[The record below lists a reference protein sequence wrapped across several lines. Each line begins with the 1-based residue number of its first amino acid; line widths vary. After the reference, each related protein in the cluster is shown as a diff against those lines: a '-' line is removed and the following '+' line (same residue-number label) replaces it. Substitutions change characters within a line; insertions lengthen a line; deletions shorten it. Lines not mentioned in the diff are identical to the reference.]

1 MTATLPIERAAA
13 EAPPAVLVATQAQGS
28 RTRRGERLDHVFE
41 ERCDWIGDYGRAGQL
56 AVDSDEL
63 SLTYPELDA
72 RANQLAR
79 YLRLRGA
86 KPGDRIALLFD
97 RPGYAYIGMLA
108 VLKISGA
115 YVPLDAGQSTGRMAY
130 IVADAKVTT
139 VLTLAHL
146 REQVEPLA
154 GCGADLVFVDEAAPL
169 IEEMDD
175 RRLLDAERG
184 RHTDQVA
191 YIIYTSGTAGR
202 PAGVAID
209 HPNICN
215 FVRVAAEVYGIR
227 ARDRVYQG
235 VSIALDFS
243 VEEIW
248 VPWAVGATL
257 VPRPEGAEPTGRA
270 LHEFLASHRVTA
282 MCCEPRLLAGIEDDL
297 PDLRFLLV
305 SGEPCPR
312 DLVTRWY
319 RPGRR
324 FLNVYGPAEATVT
337 ATWTELHPD
346 KPATIG
352 VPLPTYATVILD
364 PEDPHRALPHGEVG
378 EIGIAGI
385 GLALGYLNRE
395 DLTSKAFIEDFL
407 GIPANPSGR
416 IYRTGDRGR
425 VNTDGE
431 IELLGRL
438 EPQLKA
444 RDYCVELAEI
454 ESVLREAPGVTRA
467 VVHTYG
473 TELVGYYS
481 PGTDQGPVDEAAI
494 YGYLRDHLPSYL
506 VPAFL
511 ERLEEIPMVPSDTVD
526 VAKLPP
532 PRGAGQVQRPAPV
545 QERAGAEV
553 VEAEAA
559 LRASR
564 DELDR
569 LRSQLAALQAQV
581 AAPPV
586 VAPPSAL
593 SAAPTAF
600 PAVAPA
606 VAPPALPA
614 VARPAQLPAARPAAR
629 PAALPAVVPTA
640 PPAAAP
646 AQPFA
651 MPKVGML
658 AEYFEH
664 ATDRAPEAPALVCRG
679 ERVSYAELDRRANQ
693 LAHLLLAHGVRA
705 GQPVGILLER
715 SVETYVAILAVLKA
729 GAAYVPLDLS
739 FPDGRLGYIAGDA
752 GLVHLVATSTS
763 RGRTEALPC
772 PVLELDT
779 LAGELAAQP
788 DRRPG
793 VRVNPETQAYV
804 IYTSGSTGKPKGVA
818 ISHASIVNFLAV
830 ATPIYGVTSADRV
843 YQGMSI
849 SFDFHLEEMWPAWVA
864 GAALIAGPT
873 DSRRFGQGLV
883 DFLAEHDVT
892 VLCSV
897 PTMLTTLESDLPTVR
912 CLLMS
917 GEAMPPD
924 LVRRFSRP
932 GRRILNCY
940 GPTETTVSSSCT
952 ELFPDRPVTLGVPF
966 PTYVFYVLDE
976 QRRPVEPG
984 GVGEICIGGPGVGIG
999 YLNRPELTAERFV
1012 QNPIAADRAIA
1023 PRVYRSGDLGRVT
1036 PAGEYE
1042 YLGRIDTQVKIRGY
1056 RIELGEIEQLIR
1068 EDPAVEIAVVNPV
1081 ERDGVVQDLIGY
1093 VTLRGGAAALS
1104 PDDVAALRER
1114 LNTTLRKRL
1123 PAYMI
1128 PSFLEVLDEFPML
1141 AADKVNRAKLP
1152 APVSA
1157 PLGAGSGPYVAPG
1170 SALEAGLAQEW
1181 GQVLKA
1187 DKVSVE
1193 DDFFCDLGG
1202 HSLTA
1207 AHLISALRRRP
1218 GLEGLGMGDLYA
1230 HPTIRGLAEFV
1241 EHELTSA
1248 EDEEPGFAAVER
1260 PAPRRHSGLR
1270 IWSSGFAQL
1279 GLIYGWFLALGTPP
1293 LVLVYAVLLRLG
1305 VPALG
1310 TDRFGLRG
1318 ALVQLSGVELGGV
1331 GALWA
1336 LWFVL
1341 TLFLLPVVGS
1351 RLVMAGVKPGWY
1363 PLWGVTYLRFWFYGK
1378 VAALAPVAMLTGT
1391 PLLAPYLRLLGAK
1404 VGRQCHVSGRIDVPK
1419 LVTIGDGASIGTAAR
1434 VQPFVVADGW
1444 FRLAPVRIGAGSFVG
1459 TNTVVLAGAE
1469 IGENAMV
1476 GEQSLVHADRRI
1488 PAGEYWA
1495 GSPVA
1500 RVQAVPAHLTE
1511 MSERP
1516 ETRRWPLSVL
1526 LGYVA
1531 AIAMLLV
1538 LPIVIAVPSAALVA
1552 YETVAGG
1559 IGQGLLSTLLAA
1571 PLFVLSS
1578 CLVLVTV
1585 QRIVRPGRN
1594 PGIYSARG
1602 WFGLRK
1608 WVSMNV
1614 VSMSVA
1620 LTRTLYCT
1628 LYVVPFLR
1636 GLGLRFGQW
1645 CEIAIPKYI
1654 DPDMTVMGGQCFLAE
1669 GITTA
1674 PPVFHRGRIC
1684 LSQAELSRRT
1694 FVGNLA
1700 LVPGG
1705 SRMGENSLLGVL
1717 SLAPSRPIDPETTWL
1732 GSPAIFLPRRQESKK
1747 FADKLVY
1754 APTRGMVALRLVVE
1768 LLRVNLPQ
1776 VILLASALGALYAT
1790 VRLAAVLSPLQLLAL
1805 MPALGL
1811 GTALAATLTVIAL
1824 KWLVIGKYRPRTE
1837 PYWSL
1842 WVRRTELITGLFD
1855 SVAAPVL
1862 LGRLEGTPWMAP
1874 MLRLFGVH
1882 VGRRTWLVST
1892 GGTEFDLVHIGDDA
1906 MVGEGTALQTHLF
1919 EDRVMKMSHTTV
1931 APGATVGT
1939 NAVVLYDAEVGAGGS
1954 LDTMSLAMKGEVLPA
1969 QSHWRGIPAR
1979 QTNAPS

>member
-13 EAPPAVLVATQAQGS
+13 EAPPAVLVASQAQGW

-41 ERCDWIGDYGRAGQL
+41 ERCDWISQYGRAGQL
-56 AVDSDEL
+56 AVDCDEL

-97 RPGYAYIGMLA
+97 RPGYAYLGMLA

-115 YVPLDAGQSTGRMAY
+115 YVPLDAAQSAGRMAY
-130 IVADAKVTT
+130 IVADAHVNM
-139 VLTLAHL
+139 VLTLSHL
-146 REQVEPLA
+146 RGQVEPLA
-154 GCGADLVFVDEAAPL
+154 ECGADLVFVDESAAL
-169 IEEMDD
+169 IEEMDE
-175 RRLLDAERG
+175 RRLLAAERG
-184 RHTDQVA
+184 RHIDQVA

-202 PAGVAID
+202 PAGVAIE

-227 ARDRVYQG
+227 GRDRVYQG
-235 VSIALDFS
+235 VSIAFDFS

-257 VPRPEGAEPTGRA
+257 VPRPAGAEPTGRA
-270 LHEFLASHRVTA
+270 LHEFLTSRRVTA
-282 MCCEPRLLAGIEDDL
+282 LCCVPTQLAAIHDDL

-305 SGEPCPR
+305 SGEPCPS
-312 DLVTRWY
+312 DLVARWY

-337 ATWTELHPD
+337 ATWTEVHPD
-346 KPATIG
+346 KPVTIG
-352 VPLPTYATVILD
+352 TPLPTYATVILD
-364 PEDPHRALPHGEVG
+364 PEDPRRALPHGEVG

-385 GLALGYLNRE
+385 GLACGYLNRE

-425 VNTDGE
+425 VNADGE
-431 IELLGRL
+431 IEFLGRL
-438 EPQLKA
+438 EPEFKI
-444 RDYCVELAEI
+444 RDYCAELAEI
-454 ESVLREAPGVTRA
+454 ESVLREAPGVGRA

-473 TELVGYYS
+473 NREDTELVGYYS
-481 PGTDQGPVDEAAI
+481 PGANAGQVDEAAI
-494 YGYLRDHLPSYL
+494 YAYLREHLPAYL
-506 VPAFL
+506 VPGFL
-511 ERLEEIPMVPSDTVD
+511 ERLDEIPMVPSDTVD

-532 PRGAGQVQRPAPV
+532 PGGARQAQRQAPAAAP
-545 QERAGAEV
+545 AGLEPTEAEV
-553 VEAEAA
+553 A
-559 LRASR
+559 LRDSR
-564 DELDR
+564 AELDR
-569 LRSQLAALQAQV
+569 LRAQLAALQAQV

-586 VAPPSAL
+586 EQVPGPAALGQAPFVL
-593 SAAPTAF
+593 DTPT
-600 PAVAPA
+600 
-606 VAPPALPA
+606 APPAGLGTAAPVLLPT
-614 VARPAQLPAARPAAR
+614 AR
-629 PAALPAVVPTA
+629 PAALPAVQ
-640 PPAAAP
+640 PAALPAALP
-646 AQPFA
+646 AAQPAEQFA
-651 MPKVGML
+651 LPQVSML

-664 ATDRAPEAPALVCRG
+664 AADRAPDATAVVCRA
-679 ERVSYAELDRRANQ
+679 EQVSYAELDRRANR
-693 LAHLLLAHGVRA
+693 LAHLLLARGIGA
-705 GQPVGILLER
+705 GRPVGILLER
-715 SVETYVAILAVLKA
+715 SVDTYVAILAVLKA
-729 GAAYVPLDLS
+729 GAAYLPLDLS
-739 FPDGRLGYIAGDA
+739 FPDDRLAYIARDS
-752 GLVHLVATSTS
+752 GLVHLVATSAS
-763 RGRTEALPC
+763 RGRTQALPC
-772 PVLELDT
+772 PVLELDV
-779 LAGELAAQP
+779 AAAELAAQP

-793 VRVNPETQAYV
+793 VRVDPETQSYV

-830 ATPIYGVTSADRV
+830 TYSIYGVTSADRV

-864 GAALIAGPT
+864 GATLIAGPT

-883 DFLAEHDVT
+883 DFLTEHDVS
-892 VLCSV
+892 VFCSV

-912 CLLMS
+912 TLLMS

-924 LVRRFSRP
+924 LVRRFSRT

-940 GPTETTVSSSCT
+940 GPTETTVSSSCA

-966 PTYVFYVLDE
+966 PSYVFYVLDE
-976 QRRPVEPG
+976 NLRPVQPG

-999 YLNRPELTAERFV
+999 YLNRPELTRERFV
-1012 QNPIAADRAIA
+1012 PNPIAADRAVA
-1023 PRVYRSGDLGRVT
+1023 PRIYRSGDLGRVN

-1081 ERDGVVQDLIGY
+1081 ERDGVVQDLIAY
-1093 VTLRGGAAALS
+1093 VTLRGGA
-1104 PDDVAALRER
+1104 PEDGGAALRER
-1114 LNTTLRKRL
+1114 LNTTLRRRL

-1157 PLGAGSGPYVAPG
+1157 PLGSGSGPYVAPG
-1170 SALEAGLAQEW
+1170 SELEAGLAQEW
-1181 GQVLKA
+1181 SQALKVE
-1187 DKVSVE
+1187 KVSVE

-1241 EHELTSA
+1241 EHELTAA
-1248 EDEEPGFAAVER
+1248 EDEEPGFAAVAK

-1270 IWSSGFAQL
+1270 VWSSGLAQF
-1279 GLIYGWFLALGTPP
+1279 GLLYGWFLALGTPP

-1305 VPALG
+1305 APLPTLG
-1310 TDRFGLRG
+1310 ADRYGVRE
-1318 ALVQLSGVELGGV
+1318 ALVKLSGVELGAV
-1331 GALWA
+1331 GGLWA

-1341 TLFLLPVVGS
+1341 TLFLLPVLGS
-1351 RLVMAGVKPGWY
+1351 RLVMAGVRPGWY

-1391 PLLAPYLRLLGAK
+1391 PLLPPYLRLLGAK
-1404 VGRQCHVSGRIDVPK
+1404 VGRRAHVSGRIDVPK
-1419 LVTIGDGASIGTAAR
+1419 LVSIGDGASIGPAAR

-1469 IGENAMV
+1469 IGDGAMV

-1500 RVQAVPAHLTE
+1500 RVQAVPAHLAEMTE
-1511 MSERP
+1511 QP
-1516 ETRRWPLSVL
+1516 ETRRWPISVL

-1531 AIAMLLV
+1531 AIAMLLL
-1538 LPIVIAVPSAALVA
+1538 LPVVIAAPSAALVA
-1552 YETVAGG
+1552 YETVTGG
-1559 IGQGLLSTLLAA
+1559 IGTGLLGTLLAG
-1571 PLFVLSS
+1571 PLFVLVS
-1578 CLVLVTV
+1578 CLVLISV
-1585 QRIVRPGRN
+1585 QRVVRPSRN
-1594 PGIYSARG
+1594 PGIYSARS
-1602 WFGLRK
+1602 WFAVRK
-1608 WVSMNV
+1608 WLSMNV

-1620 LTRTLYCT
+1620 MTRTLYCT

-1636 GLGLRFGQW
+1636 GLGLRFGRW

-1654 DPDMTVMGGQCFLAE
+1654 DPDMTLMGDQCFLAE

-1684 LSQAELSRRT
+1684 LSHAELSRRT

-1717 SLAPSRPIDPETTWL
+1717 SLAPARPMEPETTWL
-1732 GSPAIFLPRRQESKK
+1732 GSPAIFLPRRQESQK
-1747 FADKLVY
+1747 FDDKLVY
-1754 APTRGMVALRLVVE
+1754 APTRGMVALRLFVE
-1768 LLRVNLPQ
+1768 LARVNLPQ
-1776 VILLASALGALYAT
+1776 VILLASALGGLYAT
-1790 VRLAAVLSPLQLLAL
+1790 VKLAAVLSPLELLAL
-1805 MPALGL
+1805 MPAIGL
-1811 GTALAATLTVIAL
+1811 GSALAATLTVIAL

-1855 SVAAPVL
+1855 AVAAPVL

-1931 APGATVGT
+1931 APRATVGT
-1939 NAVVLYDAEVGAGGS
+1939 QSVVLYDAEVGAGGS

-1979 QTNAPS
+1979 QTV

>member
-1 MTATLPIERAAA
+1 VTATLPIERAAT
-13 EAPPAVLVATQAQGS
+13 EGPPAVLVAMQAQGW
-28 RTRRGERLDHVFE
+28 RTRRGERLDNVFE
-41 ERCDWIGDYGRAGQL
+41 ERCDWISQYGRAGQL
-56 AVDSDEL
+56 AVDSDEM

-130 IVADAKVTT
+130 IVADAKVSM
-139 VLTLAHL
+139 VLTLSHL
-146 REQVEPLA
+146 RDRVEPLA
-154 GCGADLVFVDEAAPL
+154 SVGTDLVFVDDAAAL
-169 IEEMDD
+169 IGELDE
-175 RRLLDAERG
+175 RRLLAAERG

-191 YIIYTSGTAGR
+191 YIIYTSGTVGR

-209 HPNICN
+209 HPSICN

-235 VSIALDFS
+235 VSIAFDFS

-257 VPRPEGAEPTGRA
+257 VPRPAGAEPRGRA
-270 LHEFLASHRVTA
+270 LYELLARRNVTA
-282 MCCEPRLLAGIEDDL
+282 LCCAPTLLATMPDADL
-297 PDLRFLLV
+297 PELRFLLV
-305 SGEPCPR
+305 SGEPCPK

-346 KPATIG
+346 RAVTIG

-385 GLALGYLNRE
+385 GLACGYLNRE

-425 VNTDGE
+425 VNANGE

-438 EPQLKA
+438 EPEYKS
-444 RDYCVELAEI
+444 RDFCAELAEI
-454 ESVLREAPGVTRA
+454 ESALRDAPGVAQA

-473 TELVGYYS
+473 NREDTELVGYYS
-481 PGTDQGPVDEAAI
+481 LRADAGEVDEAAI
-494 YGYLRDHLPSYL
+494 YGYLRDRLPGYL

-511 ERLEEIPMVPSDTVD
+511 ERLDEIPMVPSDTVD
-526 VAKLPP
+526 RAKLPP
-532 PRGAGQVQRPAPV
+532 PGGVRQAHQPAPV
-545 QERAGAEV
+545 ADRAG
-553 VEAEAA
+553 VEIAEAA
-559 LRASR
+559 AALRDSR
-564 DELDR
+564 AELDR
-569 LRSQLAALQAQV
+569 LRAQLAALQA
-581 AAPPV
+581 
-586 VAPPSAL
+586 
-593 SAAPTAF
+593 
-600 PAVAPA
+600 PAVAP
-606 VAPPALPA
+606 
-614 VARPAQLPAARPAAR
+614 
-629 PAALPAVVPTA
+629 TII
-640 PPAAAP
+640 PAAAP
-646 AQPFA
+646 AVEQVPFVLDTPAAAQPFA
-651 MPKVGML
+651 MPQVSML
-658 AEYFEH
+658 AEYFER
-664 ATDRAPEAPALVCRG
+664 ATDRAPESTALVCRT
-679 ERVSYAELDRRANQ
+679 ERVSYAELDRRANR
-693 LAHLLLAHGVRA
+693 LAHLLLARGVRA

-739 FPDGRLGYIAGDA
+739 FPDDRLGYIAGDA
-752 GLVHLVATSTS
+752 GLVHLVATSAS
-763 RGRTEALPC
+763 RGRTQSLSC
-772 PVLELDT
+772 PVLELDAA
-779 LAGELAAQP
+779 AGELAAQP

-793 VRVNPETQAYV
+793 VRVDPETQSYV

-883 DFLAEHDVT
+883 DFLAEHEVT
-892 VLCSV
+892 VFCSV
-897 PTMLTTLESDLPTVR
+897 PTMLTTLESDLPSVR

-924 LVRRFSRP
+924 LVRRFARP

-966 PTYVFYVLDE
+966 PSYVFYVLDE
-976 QRRPVEPG
+976 NLRPVEPG

-1012 QNPIAADRAIA
+1012 PNPIAADRTVA
-1023 PRVYRSGDLGRVT
+1023 PRIYRSGDLGRVN

-1093 VTLRGGAAALS
+1093 VTLRGGTAALS
-1104 PDDVAALRER
+1104 SDGGAALRER
-1114 LNTTLRKRL
+1114 LNTTLRRRL

-1152 APVSA
+1152 APVSP
-1157 PLGAGSGPYVAPG
+1157 PLGSGTGPYVAPG

-1181 GQVLKA
+1181 GQALKA
-1187 DKVSVE
+1187 EKVSVE

-1230 HPTIRGLAEFV
+1230 HPTIRGLASFI
-1241 EHELTSA
+1241 EHELTPA
-1248 EDEEPGFAAVER
+1248 EDEEPGFAAVAR
-1260 PAPRRHSGLR
+1260 PAPRRHSGPR
-1270 IWSSGFAQL
+1270 VWGSGLAQL
-1279 GLIYGWFLALGTPP
+1279 GLLYGWFMALGTPP
-1293 LVLVYAVLLRLG
+1293 LVLLYAVLVRLG
-1305 VPALG
+1305 VPMPTLG
-1310 TDRFGLRG
+1310 TDRFGVRG
-1318 ALVQLSGVELGGV
+1318 ALVKLSGVELGAAG
-1331 GALWA
+1331 GLWFA
-1336 LWFVL
+1336 WFVL
-1341 TLFLLPVVGS
+1341 TLFLLPVVGG
-1351 RLVMAGVKPGWY
+1351 RLALAGVRPGWY
-1363 PLWGVTYLRFWFYGK
+1363 PLWGFTYLRFWFYGK
-1378 VAALAPVAMLTGT
+1378 IAALAPVAMLTGT

-1404 VGRQCHVSGRIDVPK
+1404 VGRHTHVSGRIDLPK
-1419 LVTIGDGASIGTAAR
+1419 LVSIGDGASIGPAAR

-1469 IGENAMV
+1469 LGDGAMV

-1495 GSPVA
+1495 GSPVS
-1500 RVQAVPAHLTE
+1500 RVQAVPAHLAE
-1511 MSERP
+1511 MAQRP
-1516 ETRRWPLSVL
+1516 DTRRWPLSVL

-1531 AIAMLLV
+1531 AIAMLLT
-1538 LPIVIAVPSAALVA
+1538 LPVVIAAPSAALVA
-1552 YETVAGG
+1552 YATVTGG
-1559 IGQGLLSTLLAA
+1559 IGRGLLSTLLAG
-1571 PLFVLSS
+1571 PLFVLVS
-1578 CLVLVTV
+1578 CLVLIVV
-1585 QRIVRPGRN
+1585 QRVVRPSRD

-1602 WFGLRK
+1602 WLALRK

-1620 LTRTLYCT
+1620 MTRTLYCT

-1654 DPDMTVMGGQCFLAE
+1654 DPDMTILGDQCFLAE

-1674 PPVFHRGRIC
+1674 PPVFHGGRIC
-1684 LSQAELSRRT
+1684 LRQAELSRRT

-1717 SLAPSRPIDPETTWL
+1717 SLAPARPIDPETTWL
-1732 GSPAIFLPRRQESKK
+1732 GSPAIFLPRRQQSQK

-1754 APTRGMVALRLVVE
+1754 APTRGMVAVRLLVE

-1776 VILLASALGALYAT
+1776 VILAASVLAGLYLT
-1790 VRLAAVLSPLQLLAL
+1790 VELAALLSPLVLLAL
-1805 MPALGL
+1805 VPALSL
-1811 GTALAATLTVIAL
+1811 GGALAATLVVIAL

-1855 SVAAPVL
+1855 AVAAPVL
-1862 LGRLEGTPWMAP
+1862 LSRLEGTPWMAL
-1874 MLRLFGVH
+1874 MLRLFGMH
-1882 VGRRTWLVST
+1882 IGRRTWLVST

-1919 EDRVMKMSHTTV
+1919 EDRVMKMSRTRV
-1931 APGATVGT
+1931 AAGATVGT

-1954 LDTMSLAMKGEVLPA
+1954 LDTMSLAMKGEVLPP

-1979 QTNAPS
+1979 QTA